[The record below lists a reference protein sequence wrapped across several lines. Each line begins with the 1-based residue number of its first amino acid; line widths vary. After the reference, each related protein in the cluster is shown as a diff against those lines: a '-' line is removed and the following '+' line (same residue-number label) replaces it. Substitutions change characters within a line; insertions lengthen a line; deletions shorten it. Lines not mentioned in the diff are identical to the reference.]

1 MQLKLSTSSAD
12 RGPWSVQKVEW
23 SSKTDRS
30 ATDWC
35 VEHHGPNDIVEL
47 IMKVTTVSI
56 ENMKTVDRF
65 LPTQLSQLT
74 VNPCRR
80 TRSVRTST
88 CSASAP
94 HSAEK
99 ASEPNMAKFTEVS
112 GVVRER

>member
-12 RGPWSVQKVEW
+12 RAPWSVQKVEW

-56 ENMKTVDRF
+56 ENMKTVERF

-88 CSASAP
+88 CSVSAP